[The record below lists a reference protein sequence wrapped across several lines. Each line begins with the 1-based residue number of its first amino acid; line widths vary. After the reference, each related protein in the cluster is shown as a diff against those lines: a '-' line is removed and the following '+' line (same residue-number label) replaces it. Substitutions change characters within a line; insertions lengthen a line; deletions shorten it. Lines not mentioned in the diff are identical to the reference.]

1 MSNFD
6 LNIHTARLLMDE
18 PFFAAV
24 SRRIDKRAS
33 YAIPTAG
40 VMVNPS
46 SAQFEMLYNPD
57 FFEKL
62 TDEERRDVLKH
73 EFYHITFLHV
83 TDRMPD
89 GVKIKLWNI
98 ATDLAINSH
107 LHNLPE
113 GGLIPGEGV
122 FKDLPRG
129 MSAEWY
135 LANLPK
141 VTKDKKEM
149 KVDTYSKWRV
159 SDPLKFYETVRTTAG
174 AHARLDDIIYSQTRE
189 VLGQHTLVE
198 IVSGNR
204 KEIRE
209 DITLRSRENAENFG
223 IEILDVRIKR
233 ADLPEAN
240 SQSVF
245 GRMNAERRRQAK
257 LYRSEGEEESLK
269 IRSDADRERVEILAE
284 AKKTNEETRGEADAV
299 ATKIYADSYQKDA
312 DFFKFLRSHDVYR
325 DSLLEGTTL
334 LMDAESKFFKYLK

>member
-1 MSNFD
+1 M
-6 LNIHTARLLMDE
+6 LGKLGNIWGIGVFIIIGSIYLSAYI
-18 PFFAAV
+18 V
-24 SRRIDKRAS
+24 DKTE
-33 YAIPTAG
+33 YAIEIMLGDPVDI
-40 VMVNPS
+40 VMNPGLN
-46 SAQFEMLYNPD
+46 F
-57 FFEKL
+57 KL
-62 TDEERRDVLKH
+62 PFASRIIYMENRLQDYDA
-73 EFYHITFLHV
+73 
-83 TDRMPD
+83 D
-89 GVKIKLWNI
+89 
-98 ATDLAINSH
+98 
-107 LHNLPE
+107 
-113 GGLIPGEGV
+113 PGAV
-122 FKDLPRG
+122 F
-129 MSAEWY
+129 
-135 LANLPK
+135 
-141 VTKDKKEM
+141 TKDKKEM

-209 DITLRSRENAENFG
+209 DITLRSRQNAENFG

-240 SQSVF
+240 SQAVF

-284 AKKTNEETRGEADAV
+284 AKKVNEETRGEADAV
-299 ATKIYADSYQKDA
+299 ATKIYADSYQKDS

>member
-1 MSNFD
+1 MSRKLTNILGIGIFIIAGAIYLSSYIVDKTEYAIEILLGDPVDIVMEPGLNFKV
-6 LNIHTARLLMDE
+6 
-18 PFFAAV
+18 PFV
-24 SRRIDKRAS
+24 SRIIYMENRLQDYDA
-33 YAIPTAG
+33 
-40 VMVNPS
+40 
-46 SAQFEMLYNPD
+46 D
-57 FFEKL
+57 
-62 TDEERRDVLKH
+62 
-73 EFYHITFLHV
+73 
-83 TDRMPD
+83 
-89 GVKIKLWNI
+89 
-98 ATDLAINSH
+98 
-107 LHNLPE
+107 
-113 GGLIPGEGV
+113 PGAV
-122 FKDLPRG
+122 F
-129 MSAEWY
+129 
-135 LANLPK
+135 
-141 VTKDKKEM
+141 TKDKKEM

-159 SDPLKFYETVRTTAG
+159 SSPLKFYETVRTTGG

-209 DITLRSRENAENFG
+209 DITLRSRQNAENFG

-284 AKKTNEETRGEADAV
+284 SKKINEETRGEADAV

-325 DSLLEGTTL
+325 NSLQEGTTL
-334 LMDAESKFFKYLK
+334 LMDAESEFFKYLK